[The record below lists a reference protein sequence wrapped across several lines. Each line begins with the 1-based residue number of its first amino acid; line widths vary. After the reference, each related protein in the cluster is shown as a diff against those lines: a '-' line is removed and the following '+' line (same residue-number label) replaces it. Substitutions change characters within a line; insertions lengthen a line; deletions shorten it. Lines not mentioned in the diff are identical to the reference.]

1 VNEEERT
8 ARVSYAYRNVREH
21 EEQERKGAAGLASI
35 IARACR
41 AAAPPLRIPSYPH
54 THTHTLSL
62 SLSLVDFP
70 PLASLRAER
79 TASTKWLERERGSN
93 QFSGE
98 SAPAEPSKPGS
109 RLRHATRVH
118 ARARASIMESD
129 EAREQV

>member
-21 EEQERKGAAGLASI
+21 EEQERKGAAGL
-35 IARACR
+35 
-41 AAAPPLRIPSYPH
+41 
-54 THTHTLSL
+54 LSL